1 MQLGL
6 TIPLQRFLKIKNLV
20 CGESIN
26 QQYCWDLHIIS
37 LRGRSSLLAVHC
49 VTRYTFTMFDLSL
62 ADWQTLPQ
70 TFFKGLLESL
80 HSAGITDDEAKQYVQ
95 ATGEM
100 ELARTHGRRT
110 IAFLNRAWEDVLA
123 MDITLDPT
131 RQHQPLLDI
140 SVNGLLR
147 RCAGLDGLGT
157 ASERLRN
164 SLHTEGTER

>member
-20 CGESIN
+20 CGDPVN
-26 QQYCWDLHIIS
+26 QQHCWDLHIIS

-62 ADWQTLPQ
+62 ADWQALPQ
-70 TFFKGLLESL
+70 TFFKGLFESL

-100 ELARTHGRRT
+100 ELTRTHGRRT
-110 IAFLNRAWEDVLA
+110 IAFLNRAWEDVLG

-140 SVNGLLR
+140 SVNGLFR